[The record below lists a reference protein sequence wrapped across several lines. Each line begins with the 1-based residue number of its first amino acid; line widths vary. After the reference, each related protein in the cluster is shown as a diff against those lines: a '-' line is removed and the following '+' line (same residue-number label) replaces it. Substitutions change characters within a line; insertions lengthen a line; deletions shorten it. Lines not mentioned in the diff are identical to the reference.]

1 MLQAEVW
8 RGSLGPQGAH
18 KDRHLQR
25 EGAPLGRAERKS
37 SHGVVWSLACSH
49 LPVSNQ
55 RREVVVG
62 LQESLLSGRG
72 CLKSRSA
79 LRGAGGYSLWR
90 PHGWAGGQLIP

>member
-1 MLQAEVW
+1 MLQAELR
-8 RGSLGPQGAH
+8 RGSLGPQ
-18 KDRHLQR
+18 
-25 EGAPLGRAERKS
+25 GAPLGRAERKS
-37 SHGVVWSLACSH
+37 SHGVVWSLAYSH

-55 RREVVVG
+55 RREVVG
-62 LQESLLSGRG
+62 LQESLLSGHG